1 MRKTKK
7 IILLLIITFLLVN
20 IFNEVFAMIN
30 PDDYDPGNVSQT
42 DTEIIFTKTS
52 RILGAIRNI
61 SIVTSVISLM
71 IIGLKY
77 MLGSV
82 EEKANYKQTM
92 LPYVIGCIM
101 AVTGTTIVSFIYDA
115 VH

>member
-1 MRKTKK
+1 MRKTNK
-7 IILLLIITFLLVN
+7 IILILIITFLLVN
-20 IFNEVFAMIN
+20 IFNEVFATIN
-30 PDDYDPGNVSQT
+30 PDDYEPESITQEDT
-42 DTEIIFTKTS
+42 DAIFTKTS
-52 RILGAIRNI
+52 LILGTIRNI

-77 MLGSV
+77 IIGSV

-101 AVTGTTIVSFIYDA
+101 AVAGTTIVSFIYDA